1 MEFIPRD
8 YQLEISK
15 KATDILKNKR
25 FVYLVMEPRTG
36 KTFTSFLICEKYYA
50 KSVLFITKK
59 KAISSI
65 QNDYEI
71 FSKRYGFHL
80 TVINNESLHTI
91 DDWFDLV
98 ICDEAHRLSAF
109 PKPSNTTKEIKQK
122 YGHLPMVLLS
132 GTPASESISQWFYQF
147 WVSNSSPFKNYIN
160 FYKWAKDYVNV
171 KKKRVGAF
179 EVNDYSEGI
188 ETKILP
194 IIEPYLIKFTQQDAG
209 FSSVVNQHIINYE
222 QDLKIENLL
231 TKLQKDLVIEGKNE
245 VILAGSS
252 VKLLNKMHQIEN
264 GTVKFESGNTMTLSF
279 TKADFI
285 KQRFEGK
292 KIAIFY
298 YFIEEFNL
306 LKEVFKNYT
315 TDIKEFNTTDKIY
328 IGQQYSSSMGI
339 NLSKADSLIFYNF
352 GYSGVQ
358 YIQAIDRLSTIN
370 RENNN
375 VYFFFPKGS
384 LTEKIYNTIKKKQT
398 YSSKIFEKDFNLK
411 LK

>member
-1 MEFIPRD
+1 MLVLRD
-8 YQLEISK
+8 YQQDIANKGFEILSK
-15 KATDILKNKR
+15 LN
-25 FVYLVMEPRTG
+25 FVYLVLSPRTG
-36 KTFTSFLICEKYYA
+36 KTATALQIA
-50 KSVLFITKK
+50 KLYNAKKVLFITKK

-65 QNDYEI
+65 LSDYNS
-71 FSKRYGFHL
+71 FGFTFNL
-80 TVINNESLHTI
+80 TVINNESIHTVK
-91 DDWFDLV
+91 DNYDLL
-98 ICDEAHRLSAF
+98 ISDEHHRISAM
-109 PKPSNTTKEIKQK
+109 PKPNNIAKYIKANYSN
-122 YGHLPMVLLS
+122 LPIIALS
-132 GTPASESISQWFYQF
+132 GTPAVESSSQWYHSFY
-147 WVSNSSPFKNYIN
+147 VSNRSPFKNYIN

-209 FSSVVNQHIINYE
+209 FSSVVNQHIIHYE

-231 TKLQKDLVIEGKNE
+231 NKLQKDLVIEGKNE
-245 VILAGSS
+245 VILADTS
-252 VKLLNKMHQIEN
+252 VKLLNKLHQIEN
-264 GTVKFESGNTMTLSF
+264 GTVKFESKNTMSLSY

-285 KQRFEGK
+285 KQKFEGK

-315 TDIKEFNTTDKIY
+315 TDLEEFNTTDKIY
-328 IGQQYSSSMGI
+328 IGQQFTSSMGV
-339 NLSKADSLIFYNF
+339 NLSMADSLIFYNF

-358 YIQAIDRLSTIN
+358 FVQAIDRLTTIN
-370 RENNN
+370 RKENN

-384 LTEKIYNTIKKKQT
+384 LTEKIYNTLKNKQN
-398 YSSKIFEKDFNLK
+398 YSNKIFKKDYNII
-411 LK
+411 

>member
-1 MEFIPRD
+1 MDFKLRD
-8 YQLEISK
+8 YQVNISNQGVEILNKLGFLYLILEC
-15 KATDILKNKR
+15 
-25 FVYLVMEPRTG
+25 RTG
-36 KTFTSFLICEKYYA
+36 KTATALQIA
-50 KSVLFITKK
+50 KLYNAKKVLFITKK

-65 QNDYEI
+65 LSDYNS
-71 FSKRYGFHL
+71 FGFTFNL
-80 TVINNESLHTI
+80 TVINNESIHTVK
-91 DDWFDLV
+91 DNYDLL
-98 ICDEAHRLSAF
+98 ISDEHHRISAM
-109 PKPSNTTKEIKQK
+109 PKPNNIAKYIKANYSN
-122 YGHLPMVLLS
+122 LPIIALS
-132 GTPASESISQWFYQF
+132 GTPAVESSSQWYHSFY
-147 WVSNSSPFKNYIN
+147 VSNRSPFKNYIN

-209 FSSVVNQHIINYE
+209 FSSVVNQHIIHYE

-231 TKLQKDLVIEGKNE
+231 NKLQKDLVIEGKNE
-245 VILAGSS
+245 VILADTS
-252 VKLLNKMHQIEN
+252 VKLLNKLHQIEN
-264 GTVKFESGNTMTLSF
+264 GTVKFESKNTMSLSY

-285 KQRFEGK
+285 KQKFEGK

-315 TDIKEFNTTDKIY
+315 TDLEEFNTTDKIY
-328 IGQQYSSSMGI
+328 IGQQFTSSMGV
-339 NLSKADSLIFYNF
+339 NLSMADSLIFYNF

-358 YIQAIDRLSTIN
+358 FVQAIDRLTTIN
-370 RENNN
+370 RKENN

-384 LTEKIYNTIKKKQT
+384 LTEKIYNTLKNKQN
-398 YSSKIFEKDFNLK
+398 YSNKIFKKDYNII
-411 LK
+411 

>member
-209 FSSVVNQHIINYE
+209 FSSVVNQHIIHYE

-231 TKLQKDLVIEGKNE
+231 NKLQKDLVIEGKNE
-245 VILAGSS
+245 VILADTS

-315 TDIKEFNTTDKIY
+315 NDIEEFNTTDKIY
-328 IGQQYSSSMGI
+328 IGQQYTNSLGV
-339 NLSKADSLIFYNF
+339 NLSKAESLVFYNF
-352 GYSGVQ
+352 GYSGTNF
-358 YIQAIDRLSTIN
+358 IQSIDRLTVKERLI
-370 RENNN
+370 NN
-375 VYFFFPKGS
+375 VYFVFPKGS
-384 LTEKIYNTIKKKQT
+384 LTEKIYKTVKDKKN
-398 YSSKIFEKDFNLK
+398 YSDKLFKKDYGK
-411 LK
+411 